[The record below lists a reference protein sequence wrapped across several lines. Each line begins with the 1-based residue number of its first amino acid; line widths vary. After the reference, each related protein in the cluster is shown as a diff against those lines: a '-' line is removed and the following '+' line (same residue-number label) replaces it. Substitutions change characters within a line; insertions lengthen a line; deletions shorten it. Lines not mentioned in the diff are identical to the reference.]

1 MLWGSCAGSQFKHS
15 QSGQRPMQPCTGQLR
30 PAPAVQRLMPS
41 LTAGLLAGERDS
53 KEGWEKEGKRRQ
65 RLLLRRPCVPSFT
78 LIPSGSLAV
87 LQALGLGEAEGRTC
101 SARLRCLHWWTFP
114 GLTETPL
121 LS

>member
-1 MLWGSCAGSQFKHS
+1 MLWGGYAGSQFKHS
-15 QSGQRPMQPCTGQLR
+15 PSGQRPVRLCTGQLR
-30 PAPAVQRLMPS
+30 PAPGVQRLMPS

-65 RLLLRRPCVPSFT
+65 RLLIRRPCVPSFT
-78 LIPSGSLAV
+78 LIPSGSLAC
-87 LQALGLGEAEGRTC
+87 LQALSLGGAEGRTC
-101 SARLRCLHWWTFP
+101 SARLRCLDWWTFP